1 MTRVSP
7 SLLLHP
13 LDFIGCDDV
22 GDLAFFP
29 GMDMLAEEKM
39 QIVAEVIDILMK
51 HYDLVTVG
59 EHIDRAGPPF
69 RTIEIRTQDDGAQNP
84 EK

>member
-1 MTRVSP
+1 MCRLAGTSP

-29 GMDMLAEEKM
+29 GMDMLAEDKLS
-39 QIVAEVIDILMK
+39 IVTDVLDILERQ
-51 HYDLVTVG
+51 YELVTVR
-59 EHIDRAGPPF
+59 EHIESANPPF
-69 RTIEIRTQDDGAQNP
+69 RRLELSVAEG
-84 EK
+84 